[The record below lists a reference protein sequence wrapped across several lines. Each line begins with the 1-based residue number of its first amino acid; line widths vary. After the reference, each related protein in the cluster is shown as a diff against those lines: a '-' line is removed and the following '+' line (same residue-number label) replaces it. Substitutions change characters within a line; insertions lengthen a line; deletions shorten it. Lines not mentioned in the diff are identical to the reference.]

1 MHIATDYELSKER
14 HQLTEQI
21 AEAIAPKLLPDGT
34 QIKKKYNGYAFYKEN
49 NDSNKKMKFNPLIFL
64 LRNDD
69 KVADL
74 SEKRFFL
81 RLRINAEVVA
91 HTSIGENMREKNVDS
106 GSYSDVRSHLL
117 RGKANTLE
125 GEIKKISKKNPK
137 TLYTRPLYISK
148 HIGDRYLVLY
158 IIDVIDPRL
167 SETAQDV
174 LLDYIYNR
182 FGL

>member
-21 AEAIAPKLLPDGT
+21 TKAIAPILPDGT

-49 NDSNKKMKFNPLIFL
+49 NDSNKKMKFNPLISL

-81 RLRINAEVVA
+81 RLRINTEVVDD
-91 HTSIGENMREKNVDS
+91 TSHVDS
-106 GSYSDVRSHLL
+106 GSHSDARFRLL
-117 RGKANTLE
+117 NTLE
-125 GEIKKISKKNPK
+125 GEIKKISKK
-137 TLYTRPLYISK
+137 TRPLYISK

>member
-21 AEAIAPKLLPDGT
+21 AKEIAPKLLPDGT
-34 QIKKKYNGYAFYKEN
+34 QIKKKIRWIYDGYTFYKEN
-49 NDSNKKMKFNPLIFL
+49 NDSNKKMRFNPLISL

-74 SEKRFFL
+74 SEKPYFL
-81 RLRINAEVVA
+81 RLRINAKVVA
-91 HTSIGENMREKNVDS
+91 DAYKNRGGEFIFPGEHVDS
-106 GSYSDVRSHLL
+106 GSDSDVRSPLL
-117 RGKANTLE
+117 NTLE
-125 GEIKKISKKNPK
+125 GEIKKISKKNPR
-137 TLYTRPLYISK
+137 TLYISK
-148 HIGDRYLVLY
+148 HIGNRYLVLY
-158 IIDVIDPRL
+158 MIDVIDPRL
-167 SETAQDV
+167 SETVQDV

>member
-14 HQLTEQI
+14 HQLTERI
-21 AEAIAPKLLPDGT
+21 AKEIVPKLLPYGT
-34 QIKKKYNGYAFYKEN
+34 KIEKKIRWIYDGYAFYKEN
-49 NDSNKKMKFNPLIFL
+49 NDSNKKMKFNPLISL

-69 KVADL
+69 KVAYL
-74 SEKRFFL
+74 SEKPYFL
-81 RLRINAEVVA
+81 YLRINAEVVDD
-91 HTSIGENMREKNVDS
+91 TSHVDS

-117 RGKANTLE
+117 QEKANTLE
-125 GEIKKISKKNPK
+125 GEIKKISKKNS
-137 TLYTRPLYISK
+137 RPLYISK